1 MVRHPLDLVL
11 FTVVLICLFVGRMIA
26 WEVAPALEARYGL
39 APGLITP
46 AITGMTIILGIIV
59 LLAVY
64 DWWDRKGLPW
74 MPVVLILVGV
84 LAGVFGLPAL
94 LGKELPVWLRT
105 VTGIATLFLLF
116 GICVY
121 SHDKFQAWQRRRWAK
136 LARRWAATGRPDN
149 LRGADLRGADLSG
162 VDLGASEEGGKG
174 ANLVGASLRA
184 SNLTGAN
191 LLAANLRDANL
202 SAANLR
208 SANLR
213 DADLRDVDLQWASS
227 VGADLRDA
235 DLRGADLRWSKLVGA
250 DLQGAKLEGCSLR
263 HTNYDNTTHWPE
275 GFNPPYEAT
284 RR

>member
-1 MVRHPLDLVL
+1 MILSWELIGQTSQRARRRIVRPGRECNHEELIHSIEEVTEDMVRHPLDLVL

-26 WEVAPALEARYGL
+26 WEVAPSLEARYGL

-46 AITGMTIILGIIV
+46 AITGMTIILGII
-59 LLAVY
+59 
-64 DWWDRKGLPW
+64 
-74 MPVVLILVGV
+74 
-84 LAGVFGLPAL
+84 
-94 LGKELPVWLRT
+94 
-105 VTGIATLFLLF
+105 LF

-235 DLRGADLRWSKLVGA
+235 DLRGADLLWSKLVGA